1 MANYFT
7 SFPTVQ
13 YDTTGKAPN
22 QYQTVKNIM
31 TRQKLKASIVEDIT
45 AYYPYF
51 VQEGERV
58 DTVSYNYYGTTDYAY
73 LILLIN
79 NIIDPL
85 FDWPLSSRDFDN
97 YMNNKYGNIEA
108 AQGETKYYYQIVRA
122 EVPQTNYSDRV
133 DEVKLIVDQ
142 TTYDSLDSNVRKT
155 VSSYD
160 YEVELNDLKRYVKVI
175 DRDII
180 TNVDY
185 QFKREMR

>member
-1 MANYFT
+1 MSNYFT

-108 AQGETKYYYQIVRA
+108 AQGETKYYYQIIRA

>member
-1 MANYFT
+1 MSNYFT

-31 TRQKLKASIVEDIT
+31 KRQKLKASIVEDIT

-122 EVPQTNYSDRV
+122 EVTQTNYSDRV